1 MGETANIGDLELA
14 KSCARGDDKARKE
27 LYTRY
32 AGSLYGLCIRY
43 VGDRELARDLMHDS
57 IIKVFDTIGKYRPTG
72 TLKSWVCR
80 VTVNHVIDYLRK
92 SRRFETERLDDR
104 QEKIPAPVQ
113 EQLRIVPTPV
123 EAEDYD
129 LVAES
134 KEGEISVVRDTAVA
148 PTEVFVAEN
157 LYEGAEENVEREA
170 PELRER
176 RKRVTISLGAYA
188 TGGIAGGTILPM
200 AKDMAPTLDP
210 PQADNPVDT
219 SGFYTPETVP
229 MSRRGRKVK
238 SSSETHHLPVS
249 YGVSARFKLTRR
261 FSINTGLDYTLYNSS
276 FKTEYTDGS
285 TVTEKQSAHYLGIP
299 VRFDWMLVDRPHF
312 GMYMGIGGQ
321 INKCIYAKRGEKRLH
336 EYNMLYSL
344 GATVGVQYN
353 VNSRFSLYLE
363 PDLGFNLNEGDIN
376 TYRNGGE
383 FMFTARAGLRINL

>member
-1 MGETANIGDLELA
+1 MEDWTDIFAEELKEIEVSLPADDWDVVQQKYTAAQRRRKAVVWWWTGAAASVAAVLA
-14 KSCARGDDKARKE
+14 VVIFLFRDPEVVQPEMIQPGVILRE
-27 LYTRY
+27 VLVYTE
-32 AGSLYGLCIRY
+32 
-43 VGDRELARDLMHDS
+43 VED
-57 IIKVFDTIGKYRPTG
+57 V
-72 TLKSWVCR
+72 
-80 VTVNHVIDYLRK
+80 
-92 SRRFETERLDDR
+92 
-104 QEKIPAPVQ
+104 APVQ

-188 TGGIAGGTILPM
+188 TGGIAGGTILPKAM
-200 AKDMAPTLDP
+200 DMAPTIDP
-210 PQADNPVDT
+210 PEANNPVDT

-336 EYNMLYSL
+336 EYNMLYSF

>member
-1 MGETANIGDLELA
+1 MEDWTDIFAEELKEIEVSLPA
-14 KSCARGDDKARKE
+14 DDWDVVQQKYAAAQRRRKAVVWWWTGAAASVAAVLAVVIFLFRDPE
-27 LYTRY
+27 VVQPEMIQPGVILREVPVYTE
-32 AGSLYGLCIRY
+32 
-43 VGDRELARDLMHDS
+43 VED
-57 IIKVFDTIGKYRPTG
+57 V
-72 TLKSWVCR
+72 
-80 VTVNHVIDYLRK
+80 
-92 SRRFETERLDDR
+92 
-104 QEKIPAPVQ
+104 APVQ

-170 PELRER
+170 PEPRER

-188 TGGIAGGTILPM
+188 TGGIAGGTIIPM

-210 PQADNPVDT
+210 PQAGNPVDT